1 MITGLFTLLI
11 NQASFLDQSTS
22 PATASTADSVAG
34 TSEAAGQKAGSGF
47 QSMGDLAEQSG
58 VLWAILVNFSTE
70 YGPKLL
76 FAAVWLVVGWFLI
89 KILKWFASR
98 ALRFKSVDDSVRGF
112 LMSLIDI
119 ALKVLLVVMLLG
131 TLGVPT
137 ASLGFIVGAVSLA
150 IGFAL
155 KGTLANFAGGVL
167 ILILKP
173 YKVGDFIE
181 AQGFSGTVRRIEMFW
196 TILTTSDNKRIIIP
210 NGALSTGSLINYS
223 SESRRRLD
231 VVFGIGYGDDIDHA
245 CSVLQKIVDADQRT
259 LSDPKPL
266 IKVIDLGASSV
277 DINVRLWVES
287 SDFWGYRVDLLESV
301 KKAFD
306 AEGIS
311 FPFPQSEVTLH
322 QVAG

>member
-1 MITGLFTLLI
+1 MITGLFLTFV
-11 NQASFLDQSTS
+11 NQLSVLGQSEKS
-22 PATASTADSVAG
+22 ADSSAQNG
-34 TSEAAGQKAGSGF
+34 GADAATSAAGSGRSVA
-47 QSMGDLAEQSG
+47 QSVDDLKEQG
-58 VLWAILVNFSTE
+58 GILWGILVEFFVE

-76 FAAVWLVVGWFLI
+76 FAAAWLVVGWFII
-89 KILKWFASR
+89 KIIKWFASR
-98 ALRFKSVDDSVRGF
+98 ALRFKAVDESVRGF
-112 LMSLIDI
+112 LMSLLDLS
-119 ALKVLLVVMLLG
+119 LKVLLVVMLLG
-131 TLGVPT
+131 AVGVPT
-137 ASLGFIVGAVSLA
+137 TSLGFVVGAVSLA

-155 KGTLANFAGGVL
+155 KGTLANFAGGIL

-210 NGALSTGSLINYS
+210 NGSLSTGALINYS
-223 SESRRRLD
+223 SEPRRRLD
-231 VVFGIGYGDDIDHA
+231 VIFGIGYGDDIDHA
-245 CSVLQKIVDADQRT
+245 CSVLHKIVEADQRT
-259 LSDPKPL
+259 LEDPAPL
-266 IKVIDLGASSV
+266 IKVVELGASSV
-277 DINVRLWVES
+277 DINVRVWVQS
-287 SDFWGYRVDLLESV
+287 SDFWSYRVELLAAV

>member
-1 MITGLFTLLI
+1 MITGLFLTLV
-11 NQASFLDQSTS
+11 NQAS
-22 PATASTADSVAG
+22 
-34 TSEAAGQKAGSGF
+34 GSG
-47 QSMGDLAEQSG
+47 QPDSSAGAASDATTPDAGKAVSELRSVDDLTEQG
-58 VLWAILVNFSTE
+58 GILWGILVEFVAD

-89 KILKWFASR
+89 KVVKWFASR
-98 ALRFKSVDDSVRGF
+98 ALRFKSIDESVRGF
-112 LMSLIDI
+112 LMSIIDI

-131 TLGVPT
+131 AVGVPT

-196 TILTTSDNKRIIIP
+196 TILTTSDNKRVIIP
-210 NGALSTGSLINYS
+210 NGSLSTGSLINYS
-223 SESRRRLD
+223 SESTRRLD

-245 CSVLQKIVDADQRT
+245 CSVLKRIIDADERT
-259 LSDPKPL
+259 LKDPEPL
-266 IKVIDLGASSV
+266 IKVVELGASSV
-277 DINVRLWVES
+277 DINVRLWVNR
-287 SDFWGYRVDLLESV
+287 SDFWGYRVDLLEAV

-306 AEGIS
+306 SEGIS

>member
-1 MITGLFTLLI
+1 MINGLFTILV
-11 NQASFLDQSTS
+11 NQAAT
-22 PATASTADSVAG
+22 PASDSSSSKAAD
-34 TSEAAGQKAGSGF
+34 QKAETGVRSLE
-47 QSMGDLAEQSG
+47 DLAEQGG
-58 VLWAILVNFSTE
+58 VLWEILVNFATE

-89 KILKWFASR
+89 KIIKWFASR
-98 ALRFKSVDDSVRGF
+98 ALRFKSVDESVRGF

-131 TLGVPT
+131 AVGVPT

-173 YKVGDFIE
+173 YKIGDFIE
-181 AQGFSGTVRRIEMFW
+181 AQGFSGTVRHIEMFW

-210 NGALSTGSLINYS
+210 NGSLSTGSLINYS

-259 LSDPKPL
+259 LQDPPPL
-266 IKVIDLGASSV
+266 IKVVELGASSV
-277 DINVRLWVES
+277 DINVRVWVES
-287 SDFWGYRVDLLESV
+287 GDFWGYRVDLLESV

-322 QVAG
+322 QAAG

>member
-11 NQASFLDQSTS
+11 NQASSSDQSTPS
-22 PATASTADSVAG
+22 ATPATGASS
-34 TSEAAGQKAGSGF
+34 SEAAGQKGSSGLG
-47 QSMGDLAEQSG
+47 SIDDLTEQGG
-58 VLWAILVNFSTE
+58 VLWEILVNFSTE

-76 FAAVWLVVGWFLI
+76 FAAAWLVVGWFLI
-89 KILKWFASR
+89 KIIKWFASR
-98 ALRFKSVDDSVRGF
+98 ALRFKSIDDSVRGF

-131 TLGVPT
+131 AVGVPT

-210 NGALSTGSLINYS
+210 NGSLSTGSLINYS

-245 CSVLQKIVDADQRT
+245 CSVLQSIVDADQRT

-266 IKVIDLGASSV
+266 IKVVDLGASSV

-287 SDFWGYRVDLLESV
+287 GDFWGYRVDLLESV

-322 QVAG
+322 QATSS